1 MVLLLDTSC
10 ILYMVAFDIGNKHV
24 ICTSPIM
31 LNEYC
36 VTHDIRFTV
45 QTFARMFLYNIY
57 IKL

>member
-10 ILYMVAFDIGNKHV
+10 ILCMVAFDIGNTYV

-36 VTHDIRFTV
+36 VTLDIRFTV
-45 QTFARMFLYNIY
+45 QMFARMFLYNILY
-57 IKL
+57 I